1 MLRRFVT
8 PILLL
13 TLALGTLPARAA
25 DAPLDAVST
34 EASAV
39 IRVRKPKTTIDKVA
53 ELADLIM
60 KGLGDHVRGGSAKL
74 GELISNPTLAGVDME
89 ADWWVAVYAAGGEEE
104 PDVVFIIPATDLKA
118 MKAALE
124 GSNIKFMESGK
135 FGVYTADEA
144 AATKT
149 AARLK
154 GEGKSIATLIDKD
167 SQTVFDS
174 GDVEVF
180 INVAQLAVA
189 YKSRIDEWKESV
201 LQNLENAPIPGAG
214 SGFDPQ
220 QLSQAINKVFAL
232 LVQGMNDALS
242 CTISTTI
249 SKEGLSFEDL
259 VRLKAGT
266 ATDKLLAKSAPNVLS
281 NLAALP
287 AGNLLYFGLAWD
299 MSDFANL
306 GQGAAPPGVKPDAAK
321 ELEAATK
328 EMAKL
333 KLASV
338 VSAFGLGDI
347 DGGAV
352 RSVTVTEVDNPA
364 KMRELSQKIS
374 KAAGNIESEGIKQ
387 STTVKPDAEK
397 YGKNSADV
405 VTVKTEIDNPQNPL
419 AGMMERVNT
428 VLYGPDGM
436 VSRYVYLKDKVVQSL
451 GGGKQPMT
459 DVLAALERKPSDND
473 KSPAQQKTRGKLG
486 AKANVLVLFDI
497 PNTIGKILGMVVES
511 QVLPPVVPIDPDQVK
526 DLQAKPS
533 YFGLSAATEPQ
544 GLRVKTVIPVEQMQG
559 IAKIVQFVQG
569 IVAGFGA
576 GAAEEQ

>member
-1 MLRRFVT
+1 MLRRFVS
-8 PILLL
+8 PVMLLILVMG
-13 TLALGTLPARAA
+13 AVPARAA

-39 IRVRKPKTTIDKVA
+39 IRVKKPKATVEKVA
-53 ELADLIM
+53 ELADLVV
-60 KGLGDHVRGGSAKL
+60 KGAGEKLRSDSGKL
-74 GELISNPTLAGVDME
+74 GELISNPKLAGVDME
-89 ADWWVAVYAAGGEEE
+89 SDWWVAIYAAGGEDE

-118 MKAALE
+118 MKEALE
-124 GSNIKFMESGK
+124 ASNLKFMESGK
-135 FGVYTADEA
+135 LGVYTADAA

-174 GDVEVF
+174 GDVGVF

-189 YKSRIDEWKESV
+189 YKSKIDEWKENMM
-201 LQNLENAPIPGAG
+201 QNLENAPIPGAG
-214 SGFDPQ
+214 SSFDPQ
-220 QLSQAINKVFAL
+220 QFAQTINKVFAL
-232 LVQGMNDALS
+232 VVQGMNDALS
-242 CTISTTI
+242 CTISANI

-259 VRLKAGT
+259 VRLKGGT

-287 AGNLLYFGLAWD
+287 AGNLLYFGFAWD
-299 MSDFANL
+299 LSDFANL
-306 GQGAAPPGVKPDAAK
+306 GQGTAPPGVKPDAAK

-364 KMRELSQKIS
+364 KMRELSQKIT
-374 KAAGNIESEGIKQ
+374 KVAGNIESDGIKQ
-387 STTVKPDAEK
+387 TTTIKPDAEK

-405 VTVKTEIDNPQNPL
+405 VTVKTDIDNPQNPL

-473 KSPAQQKTRGKLG
+473 KSSAQKTRAKLG
-486 AKANVLVLFDI
+486 AKANLLVLFDI
-497 PNTIGKILGMVVES
+497 TNTVGKILGMVVES
-511 QVLPPVVPIDPDQVK
+511 QVLPPVIPIDADQVK
-526 DLQAKPS
+526 DLQSKPS
-533 YFGLSAATEPQ
+533 YFGMSAATEAQ

-569 IVAGFGA
+569 IAAGFGA
-576 GAAEEQ
+576 GAGEEQ